1 MRLGYTTRIRG
12 SVGDPTLTEFFNSK
26 IPQPGA
32 LWPAVCPSLQQYVSM
47 HCQAPCHRLLP
58 PSCAPESF
66 SYPPSY
72 FSLSLIC
79 NPPLPSCLL
88 SCFFSV
94 CTNEMSWNICKA
106 WQAKYVVI
114 APAPSISFSFKAHCS
129 PAGPY
134 KTLALNDK
142 NTDTITFVRV
152 TVYVPWWHLCNKPL
166 YHIHITC
173 SWPDYH
179 IRLFHYMRWG
189 RCW

>member
-1 MRLGYTTRIRG
+1 MRLGYTTRIRR

-26 IPQPGA
+26 IPKPGA

-88 SCFFSV
+88 SCFVQFVQMRCLGIYAKLDRLSMWSSLQLHRSLFFEGTLQPSRPEWNV
-94 CTNEMSWNICKA
+94 GTEWQKHRYDNICA
-106 WQAKYVVI
+106 RH
-114 APAPSISFSFKAHCS
+114 SLR
-129 PAGPY
+129 
-134 KTLALNDK
+134 TMM
-142 NTDTITFVRV
+142 TF
-152 TVYVPWWHLCNKPL
+152 L
-166 YHIHITC
+166 
-173 SWPDYH
+173 
-179 IRLFHYMRWG
+179 
-189 RCW
+189 